1 MFSRITVYFV
11 LLNCLLPVFSACRG
25 IRPDGQTQN
34 AISASSSIAAATDT
48 TKFKY
53 KMGSWRIPEVEP
65 CALVGKAEA
74 EALMGL
80 LKAEPKSGGTAID
93 GTACTYVSQ
102 KPFVVTVGIISTVS
116 FESRKFDS
124 GNRLVSNIGDE
135 AYITDSN
142 AFEDVYLFARQED
155 AAVMI
160 NVAAGDWDE
169 EKVERYRIA
178 IALAQTALARL
189 VLKTGENAD
198 NLLSTGLA
206 RGKI

>member
-1 MFSRITVYFV
+1 M
-11 LLNCLLPVFSACRG
+11 
-25 IRPDGQTQN
+25 
-34 AISASSSIAAATDT
+34 
-48 TKFKY
+48 
-53 KMGSWRIPEVEP
+53 
-65 CALVGKAEA
+65 
-74 EALMGL
+74 
-80 LKAEPKSGGTAID
+80 
-93 GTACTYVSQ
+93 
-102 KPFVVTVGIISTVS
+102 
-116 FESRKFDS
+116 
-124 GNRLVSNIGDE
+124 VSNIGDE